1 MAEITK
7 LSVGKALEKL
17 RTNDV
22 QKSKTAR
29 LDEKSKALDEELQ
42 RLNNT
47 IAEMGGIAETQI
59 AAIKPEIDKLIASLR
74 KIDGVRDATYMV
86 ESVLPTFYLPGSGPS
101 TGLADHRPRSSLPER
116 DRVTRAWYGYPTPST
131 GSCEVPTG

>member
-22 QKSKTAR
+22 PTSKTAR

-42 RLNNT
+42 RLRAAT
-47 IAEMGGIAETQI
+47 RRLRQGQRGGS
-59 AAIKPEIDKLIASLR
+59 K
-74 KIDGVRDATYMV
+74 GRD
-86 ESVLPTFYLPGSGPS
+86 
-101 TGLADHRPRSSLPER
+101 
-116 DRVTRAWYGYPTPST
+116 
-131 GSCEVPTG
+131 

>member
-29 LDEKSKALDEELQ
+29 LDEKS
-42 RLNNT
+42 
-47 IAEMGGIAETQI
+47 
-59 AAIKPEIDKLIASLR
+59 
-74 KIDGVRDATYMV
+74 
-86 ESVLPTFYLPGSGPS
+86 
-101 TGLADHRPRSSLPER
+101 TGA
-116 DRVTRAWYGYPTPST
+116 
-131 GSCEVPTG
+131 

>member
-29 LDEKSKALDEELQ
+29 TRREK
-42 RLNNT
+42 
-47 IAEMGGIAETQI
+47 
-59 AAIKPEIDKLIASLR
+59 
-74 KIDGVRDATYMV
+74 
-86 ESVLPTFYLPGSGPS
+86 
-101 TGLADHRPRSSLPER
+101 
-116 DRVTRAWYGYPTPST
+116 
-131 GSCEVPTG
+131 

>member
-29 LDEKSKALDEELQ
+29 LDKKSKALDEELQ
-42 RLNNT
+42 HLRAATRGLHQGQQ
-47 IAEMGGIAETQI
+47 GGP
-59 AAIKPEIDKLIASLR
+59 IKKL
-74 KIDGVRDATYMV
+74 
-86 ESVLPTFYLPGSGPS
+86 
-101 TGLADHRPRSSLPER
+101 
-116 DRVTRAWYGYPTPST
+116 
-131 GSCEVPTG
+131 

>member
-29 LDEKSKALDEELQ
+29 VDEESRVREEELQ
-42 RLNNT
+42 RLR
-47 IAEMGGIAETQI
+47 
-59 AAIKPEIDKLIASLR
+59 AATRGLR
-74 KIDGVRDATYMV
+74 Q
-86 ESVLPTFYLPGSGPS
+86 GPK
-101 TGLADHRPRSSLPER
+101 RP
-116 DRVTRAWYGYPTPST
+116 AG
-131 GSCEVPTG
+131 

>member
-29 LDEKSKALDEELQ
+29 LDEESRVREEELQ
-42 RLNNT
+42 RLR
-47 IAEMGGIAETQI
+47 
-59 AAIKPEIDKLIASLR
+59 AATRGLR
-74 KIDGVRDATYMV
+74 Q
-86 ESVLPTFYLPGSGPS
+86 GPK
-101 TGLADHRPRSSLPER
+101 RP
-116 DRVTRAWYGYPTPST
+116 AG
-131 GSCEVPTG
+131 

>member
-29 LDEKSKALDEELQ
+29 LDEKSKAVDEELQ
-42 RLNNT
+42 RLRT
-47 IAEMGGIAETQI
+47 
-59 AAIKPEIDKLIASLR
+59 
-74 KIDGVRDATYMV
+74 ATRGL
-86 ESVLPTFYLPGSGPS
+86 SQGPK
-101 TGLADHRPRSSLPER
+101 RP
-116 DRVTRAWYGYPTPST
+116 AG
-131 GSCEVPTG
+131 